1 MRRSGFERASV
12 ALRDAMKDHGLSTN
26 VVSAGQGPQA
36 TSLSVPEPK
45 DRGVSGEQGADE
57 LATALAIMHATLE
70 STTDAI
76 LVTDEAN
83 YVGEFNEK
91 YLNFWGIPPH
101 MMISAHASELWNYTS
116 PQLKDP
122 AEYLAR
128 IHEIIASSSP
138 ETFDVLELKDG
149 RVFERNSAI
158 QLIKQRN
165 VGRVWSFR
173 DITQRKRAQDALA
186 NEKRVLEKI
195 ASGAPLA
202 TVLDVLVRGV
212 EAQSCDGMMC
222 TVLVFDE
229 AAQCLRH
236 GAAPSMPAEYNRIV
250 DGIRIGPCVGSCGS
264 AAYKRERVFAT
275 DIATDPHWADY
286 AELAATF
293 GLGACCSTPV
303 FSSDGALLGT
313 VAMYYRHPH
322 QPSEHDRELIR
333 MATHLAGIVI
343 ERARAVEQLRVAKVA
358 AEQRA
363 QEITQAYDTLRTTQ
377 EALNAELAGAVDYV
391 MSLLPRPIREE
402 RLSAD
407 WFMVTSAQLGGD
419 GLGYHWIDSQRFA
432 FYLLDVS
439 GHGVKSALLAVSIID
454 TLRTCGLADT
464 DWNDPGAVLRALN
477 RVYFSQSHDHLYF
490 TIWYGIADLAHGT
503 LRYAGGGHPPAVL
516 RAAGCTK
523 PKLAASGPPVGCF
536 GHASYPTLEVPL
548 LFPTELYLFSDGV
561 FETRRQQETASLDRL
576 VDFLAGSSNGH
587 GPTIAEIRNRTLEHL
602 NGTPPPDDCSVLK
615 VSLC

>member
-1 MRRSGFERASV
+1 
-12 ALRDAMKDHGLSTN
+12 MKDHGLSTN

-36 TSLSVPEPK
+36 ESLSAQRPK
-45 DRGVSGEQGADE
+45 KHRGVSGEQGADE

-122 AEYLAR
+122 AGYLAR

-173 DITQRKRAQDALA
+173 DITQRRRAQDALA

-250 DGIRIGPCVGSCGS
+250 DGMHIGPRVGSCGS

-313 VAMYYRHPH
+313 VAMYYHHPH
-322 QPSEHDRELIR
+322 EPSEHDRELIR

-343 ERARAVEQLRVAKVA
+343 ERARAVEQLRVAKIA

-363 QEITQAYDTLRTTQ
+363 QEITQAYDALRTTQ

-391 MSLLPRPIREE
+391 MSLLPRPIAEE
-402 RLSAD
+402 RVSAD
-407 WFMVTSAQLGGD
+407 WSMTTSAQLGGD
-419 GLGYHWIDSQRFA
+419 GLGYHWIDSDRFA

-464 DWNDPGAVLRALN
+464 DWNDPGAVLGALN

-490 TIWYGIADLAHGT
+490 TIWYGIADLAHGI

-516 RAAGCTK
+516 RAAGCK
-523 PKLAASGPPVGCF
+523 NPKLAASGPPVGCF
-536 GHASYPTLEVPL
+536 GHANYPTLE
-548 LFPTELYLFSDGV
+548 FRYSF
-561 FETRRQQETASLDRL
+561 RRNYISFRMASLKPAGNRRPPL
-576 VDFLAGSSNGH
+576 SIGLSTFLSRQAMAMAGPSPRFAIARSSTFMAH
-587 GPTIAEIRNRTLEHL
+587 CRPTIAR
-602 NGTPPPDDCSVLK
+602 C
-615 VSLC
+615 

>member
-1 MRRSGFERASV
+1 
-12 ALRDAMKDHGLSTN
+12 MKEDNVSAN
-26 VVSAGQGPQA
+26 VVSARQGVHA
-36 TSLSVPEPK
+36 ERSSAETREEAHNGLDGEP
-45 DRGVSGEQGADE
+45 RADE
-57 LATALAIMHATLE
+57 VATALAMMHATLE

-76 LVTDEAN
+76 LVTDEATD
-83 YVGEFNEK
+83 VREFNEK
-91 YLNFWGIPPH
+91 YVKFWGIPPH
-101 MMISAHASELWNYTS
+101 MMISAHASDLWKYVG

-122 AEYLAR
+122 AGYLAR
-128 IHEIIASSSP
+128 VQEIIGSAAP
-138 ETFDVLELKDG
+138 ETFDVLQFKDG
-149 RVFERNSAI
+149 RVFEQSSAI

-173 DITQRKRAQDALA
+173 DITQRRRAQDALA

-195 ASGAPLA
+195 ASGASLA

-229 AAQCLRH
+229 TAQCLRH

-250 DGIRIGPCVGSCGS
+250 DGVHIGPCVGSCGS
-264 AAYKRERVFAT
+264 AAYKREPVFAT

-303 FSSDGALLGT
+303 FSSESALLGT
-313 VAMYYRHPH
+313 VAMYYRNPH
-322 QPSEHDRELIR
+322 EPSEHDRELIR

-343 ERARAVEQLRVAKVA
+343 ERARAVEQLRLAKVA

-391 MSLLPRPIREE
+391 MSLLPRPITEQQ
-402 RLSAD
+402 LSAD

-419 GLGYHWIDSQRFA
+419 GLGYHWIDSERFA

-464 DWNDPGAVLRALN
+464 DWNDPGAVLCALN

-516 RAAGCTK
+516 RAEGCK
-523 PKLAASGPPVGCF
+523 SPRLAASGPPVGCF
-536 GHASYPTLEVPL
+536 ERANYPTLEVPL
-548 LFPTELYLFSDGV
+548 TFPAELYLFSDGV

-576 VDFLAGSSNGH
+576 VDFLVGQDDGH
-587 GPTIAEIRNRTLEHL
+587 GPTMAEIRNRTLEHL
-602 NGTPPPDDCSVLK
+602 NGTAPPDDCSVLK

>member
-1 MRRSGFERASV
+1 
-12 ALRDAMKDHGLSTN
+12 MKDYGLSAN

-36 TSLSVPEPK
+36 ESSSAKRSKEAH
-45 DRGVSGEQGADE
+45 RSVSGEQGTDE

-76 LVTDEAN
+76 LVTDQAN
-83 YVGEFNEK
+83 YVREFNEK
-91 YLNFWGIPPH
+91 YLKFWGIPPH
-101 MMISAHASELWNYTS
+101 VMISAHATELWNYIS

-122 AEYLAR
+122 AGYLAR
-128 IHEIIASSSP
+128 VHEIVASSPP
-138 ETFDVLELKDG
+138 ETFDVLQLKDG

-173 DITQRKRAQDALA
+173 DITQRRRAQEALA
-186 NEKRVLEKI
+186 NEKRVLQEI

-212 EAQSCDGMMC
+212 EAQSCDEMIC
-222 TVLVFDE
+222 TVLVFDQP
-229 AAQCLRH
+229 AQCLRH

-250 DGIRIGPCVGSCGS
+250 DGVHIGPCVGSCGS
-264 AAYKRERVFAT
+264 AAYKREPVFAT

-286 AELAATF
+286 AELAAKF

-322 QPSEHDRELIR
+322 RPSEHDRGLIR
-333 MATHLAGIVI
+333 MATHLASIVI
-343 ERARAVEQLRVAKVA
+343 ERARAVDQLRIAKVA

-363 QEITQAYDTLRTTQ
+363 QEITQAYDALRTTQ

-391 MSLLPRPIREE
+391 MSLLPRPITEE

-407 WFMVTSAQLGGD
+407 WFMATSAQLGGD
-419 GLGYHWIDSQRFA
+419 GLGYHWIDSERFA

-464 DWNDPGAVLRALN
+464 DWSDPGAVLRALN
-477 RVYFSQSHDHLYF
+477 RVYFSQSRDHLYF

-503 LRYAGGGHPPAVL
+503 LCYAGGGHPPAVL
-516 RAAGCTK
+516 RAAGCK
-523 PKLAASGPPVGCF
+523 NPKLAASGPPVGCF
-536 GHASYPTLEVPL
+536 RQANYPTLEVPL

-576 VDFLAGSSNGH
+576 VDFLVAPGNRH

-602 NGTPPPDDCSVLK
+602 KGTPPPDDCSVLK
-615 VSLC
+615 ISLC

>member
-1 MRRSGFERASV
+1 
-12 ALRDAMKDHGLSTN
+12 MKDYGLSAN
-26 VVSAGQGPQA
+26 VVSAGQGSHA
-36 TSLSVPEPK
+36 DSLSTQRPN
-45 DRGVSGEQGADE
+45 DAHRRAGGEQRVDE
-57 LATALAIMHATLE
+57 LATALAMMHAALE

-83 YVGEFNEK
+83 YVREFNEK
-91 YLNFWGIPPH
+91 YVRFWGIPPH
-101 MMISAHASELWNYTS
+101 MMVSAHAGELWSYVS

-122 AEYLAR
+122 IGHLAR
-128 IHEIIASSSP
+128 IHEIIASSAR

-186 NEKRVLEKI
+186 NEKKVLEKI
-195 ASGAPLA
+195 ASGAPLG

-212 EAQSCDGMMC
+212 ESQSCDGMMC
-222 TVLVFDE
+222 TVLVFDDV
-229 AAQCLRH
+229 AQCLRH
-236 GAAPSMPAEYNRIV
+236 GAAPSMPAEYNRII
-250 DGIRIGPCVGSCGS
+250 DGLRIGPCVGSCGS
-264 AAYKRERVFAT
+264 AAYTLEPVFAT

-286 AELAATF
+286 TKLAATF
-293 GLGACCSTPV
+293 GFGSCCSTPI
-303 FSSDGALLGT
+303 FSSEGALLGT
-313 VAMYYRHPH
+313 VAMYYRNPH

-343 ERARAVEQLRVAKVA
+343 ERACAVEQLRLAKVA

-391 MSLLPRPIREE
+391 MSLLPRPISEE
-402 RLSAD
+402 RISAD
-407 WFMVTSAQLGGD
+407 WFITTSAQLGGD
-419 GLGYHWIDSQRFA
+419 GLGYHWIDSDRFA

-454 TLRTCGLADT
+454 ALRTCGLANT
-464 DWNDPGAVLRALN
+464 DWNDPGAVLCALN

-490 TIWYGIADLAHGT
+490 TIWYGIVDLADGT
-503 LRYAGGGHPPAVL
+503 LRYASGGHPPAVL
-516 RAAGCTK
+516 RAAGCK
-523 PKLAASGPPVGCF
+523 NPKLAASGPPVGCF
-536 GHASYPTLEVPL
+536 GHANYPTLQVPL
-548 LFPTELYLFSDGV
+548 LLPTELYLFSDGV
-561 FETRRQQETASLDRL
+561 FETRRQQETAPLDRL
-576 VDFLAGSSNGH
+576 VEFLVGPNNRR
-587 GPTIAEIRNRTLEHL
+587 GPTISEIRNRTLEHL
-602 NGTPPPDDCSVLK
+602 NGTAPPDDCSVLK
-615 VSLC
+615 VSLRSDNMRNAPAI

>member
-1 MRRSGFERASV
+1 
-12 ALRDAMKDHGLSTN
+12 MKHQGLSAN
-26 VVSAGQGPQA
+26 VVSAGQGSQGA
-36 TSLSVPEPK
+36 SLTAQRREEAH
-45 DRGVSGEQGADE
+45 RGVSGEPGGDE

-91 YLNFWGIPPH
+91 YVKSWGIPPH
-101 MMISAHASELWNYTS
+101 MIVSAHASELWNYLS
-116 PQLKDP
+116 QQLKDP
-122 AEYLAR
+122 AAYLAR
-128 IHEIIASSSP
+128 LQEIIASCAP
-138 ETFDVLELKDG
+138 ETFDVLELKNG

-173 DITQRKRAQDALA
+173 DITQRRRAQDALS
-186 NEKRVLEKI
+186 NEKRVLQEI
-195 ASGAPLA
+195 ASGASLA

-236 GAAPSMPAEYNRIV
+236 GAPPSMPAEYNRFV
-250 DGIRIGPCVGSCGS
+250 NGLRTGTNVGSCGS
-264 AAYKRERVFAT
+264 AAHKREPVFTT

-286 AELAATF
+286 VELAATF

-313 VAMYYRHPH
+313 VAMYYRNPH
-322 QPSEHDRELIR
+322 QPSDHDRELIR

-363 QEITQAYDTLRTTQ
+363 KEITQAYDTLRTTQ

-391 MSLLPRPIREE
+391 MSLLPRPITEK

-419 GLGYHWIDSQRFA
+419 GLGYHWIDPERFA

-464 DWNDPGAVLRALN
+464 DWSDPGAVLRALN

-516 RAAGCTK
+516 RAAGCK
-523 PKLAASGPPVGCF
+523 SPKLAASGPPVGCF
-536 GHASYPTLEVPL
+536 ETANFPTLEVPVH
-548 LFPTELYLFSDGV
+548 FPTELYLFSDGV

-576 VDFLAGSSNGH
+576 VDFLVRPSNG
-587 GPTIAEIRNRTLEHL
+587 PNIA
-602 NGTPPPDDCSVLK
+602 
-615 VSLC
+615 

>member
-1 MRRSGFERASV
+1 
-12 ALRDAMKDHGLSTN
+12 MKDQNVSTN
-26 VVSAGQGPQA
+26 VVSAGQGLHVEDSSAQKREE
-36 TSLSVPEPK
+36 VR
-45 DRGVSGEQGADE
+45 RGVSGEQGADE
-57 LATALAIMHATLE
+57 LATALAMMHATLE

-76 LVTDEAN
+76 LVTDETN
-83 YVGEFNEK
+83 YVSEFNEK
-91 YLNFWGIPPH
+91 YVKFWGISPH
-101 MMISAHASELWNYTS
+101 IMISAHASELWNYTS

-122 AEYLAR
+122 SGYLAR
-128 IHEIIASSSP
+128 IHEIVASSPP
-138 ETFDVLELKDG
+138 ETFDVLQLKDG
-149 RVFERNSAI
+149 RVFERNSAT

-165 VGRVWSFR
+165 IGRVWSFR
-173 DITQRKRAQDALA
+173 DITQRRRAQDALA

-195 ASGAPLA
+195 AAGASLA

-250 DGIRIGPCVGSCGS
+250 DGIGIAPCAGSCGS
-264 AAYKRERVFAT
+264 AAYKREPVFAT
-275 DIATDPHWADY
+275 DIASDPHWANY
-286 AELAATF
+286 VGVAANF

-313 VAMYYRHPH
+313 VAMYYRNPH

-343 ERARAVEQLRVAKVA
+343 ERARAIEQLHVAKIA

-391 MSLLPRPIREE
+391 MSLLPRPITEGRI
-402 RLSAD
+402 SAD
-407 WFMVTSAQLGGD
+407 WFMATSAQLGGD
-419 GLGYHWIDSQRFA
+419 GLGYHWIDSERFA

-454 TLRTCGLADT
+454 TLRTCGLANT
-464 DWNDPGAVLRALN
+464 DWNDPGAVLGALN
-477 RVYFSQSHDHLYF
+477 RVYFSQSRDHLYF
-490 TIWYGIADLAHGT
+490 TIWYGIADLTQAT

-516 RAAGCTK
+516 RAPGCTN

-536 GHASYPTLEVPL
+536 ARVNYPTLEVPL
-548 LFPTELYLFSDGV
+548 RFPTELYLFSDGV

-576 VDFLAGSSNGH
+576 VDFLVRPRDRH
-587 GPTIAEIRNRTLEHL
+587 GPTVTEIRTRTLEHL
-602 NGTPPPDDCSVLK
+602 NGAPPPDDCSVLK
-615 VSLC
+615 VSLS

>member
-1 MRRSGFERASV
+1 MNDQGF
-12 ALRDAMKDHGLSTN
+12 STN
-26 VVSAGQGPQA
+26 VVSATQAEQAERPQRPNDPHR
-36 TSLSVPEPK
+36 LI
-45 DRGVSGEQGADE
+45 GEQGADE

-76 LVTDEAN
+76 LVTDQAN
-83 YVGEFNEK
+83 YVSEFNEK
-91 YLNFWGIPPH
+91 YVKFWGIPPH

-122 AEYLAR
+122 VGYLAR
-128 IHEIIASSSP
+128 IHEIMASSPP
-138 ETFDVLELKDG
+138 ETFDVLQLKDG
-149 RVFERNSAI
+149 RAFERNSAI

-195 ASGAPLA
+195 ASGSPLA

-212 EAQSCDGMMC
+212 EEQSSSGMMC

-229 AAQCLRH
+229 AVQCLRH
-236 GAAPSMPAEYNRIV
+236 GAAPSMPAEYNHAV
-250 DGIRIGPCVGSCGS
+250 DGIRIGPRVGSCGS
-264 AAYKRERVFAT
+264 AAYTREPVFAT
-275 DIATDPHWADY
+275 EIATDPHWADFVG
-286 AELAATF
+286 LAASF

-313 VAMYYRHPH
+313 VAMYYRSPH

-343 ERARAVEQLRVAKVA
+343 ERARAVEQLRLAKVA

-363 QEITQAYDTLRTTQ
+363 QEITLAYDTLRTTQ

-391 MSLLPRPIREE
+391 MSLLPRPISEKRV
-402 RLSAD
+402 SAD
-407 WFMVTSAQLGGD
+407 WFMATSAQLGGD
-419 GLGYHWIDSQRFA
+419 GLGYHWIDSERFA

-454 TLRTCGLADT
+454 TLRTCGLANT

-490 TIWYGIADLAHGT
+490 TIWYGIVDLAHAT

-516 RAAGCTK
+516 RATGHRN

-536 GHASYPTLEVPL
+536 ARANYPTVEVPL

-576 VDFLAGSSNGH
+576 VDFLVRPSDRQ
-587 GPTIAEIRNRTLEHL
+587 GPTLDEIRNRTLEHL
-602 NGTPPPDDCSVLK
+602 KGTPPPDDCSVLK
-615 VSLC
+615 VAVC

>member
-1 MRRSGFERASV
+1 
-12 ALRDAMKDHGLSTN
+12 MKDHGISAK
-26 VVSAGQGPQA
+26 VVSAGESSQGENA
-36 TSLSVPEPK
+36 SAERFLEPRQRAGGK
-45 DRGVSGEQGADE
+45 HGADE
-57 LATALAIMHATLE
+57 LATALAMMHATLE

-83 YVGEFNEK
+83 YVREFNEK
-91 YLNFWGIPPH
+91 YVNFWGIPPH
-101 MMISAHASELWNYTS
+101 MMVSAHVSELWNYIS
-116 PQLKDP
+116 RQLKDP

-128 IHEIIASSSP
+128 VHEIVASSPP
-138 ETFDVLELKDG
+138 ETFDVLQLKDG

-173 DITQRKRAQDALA
+173 DITRRRRAQDALA

-195 ASGAPLA
+195 TAGAPLH

-212 EAQSCDGMMC
+212 EEQSCDGMMC
-222 TVLVFDE
+222 TVLIFDE

-236 GAAPSMPAEYNRIV
+236 GAAPSMPEAYNRIV
-250 DGIRIGPCVGSCGS
+250 DGIHIGPCVGSCGS
-264 AAYKRERVFAT
+264 AAYKRECVFAT
-275 DIATDPHWADY
+275 DIATDPHWANY
-286 AELAATF
+286 VELAASF
-293 GLGACCSTPV
+293 GLGACCSIPV

-313 VAMYYRHPH
+313 VAMYYHHPH
-322 QPSEHDRELIR
+322 EPSAHDRDLIR

-343 ERARAVEQLRVAKVA
+343 ERARAVEQLRLAKVA

-363 QEITQAYDTLRTTQ
+363 QEIAHAYDILRTTQ

-391 MSLLPRPIREE
+391 MSLLPRPITDE
-402 RLSAD
+402 RISAD
-407 WFMVTSAQLGGD
+407 WFIATSAQLGGD
-419 GLGYHWIDSQRFA
+419 GLGYHWIDSERFA

-454 TLRTCGLADT
+454 TLRTCGLAHT

-477 RVYFSQSHDHLYF
+477 RVYFSQSRDHLYF
-490 TIWYGIADLAHGT
+490 TIWYGIADLANAT

-516 RAAGCTK
+516 RAAGCK
-523 PKLAASGPPVGCF
+523 NPKLAASGPPVGCF
-536 GHASYPTLEVPL
+536 GHANFPTLEVPL
-548 LFPTELYLFSDGV
+548 LFPAELYLFSDGV
-561 FETRRQQETASLDRL
+561 FETRRKQETASLDRL
-576 VDFLAGSSNGH
+576 VDFLVAPNDRH
-587 GPTIAEIRNRTLEHL
+587 GPTIAEIRDRTLEHL